1 MTILY
6 NFPDCFKNT
15 LHPQLKQKQKSS
27 TMKRITRLFTFLIP
41 ALLIALSI
49 KSSAQQSP
57 AQQRDGQHD
66 FDFNFGTWKTHISRR
81 LHPLT
86 GSTTWTEYDGMSVV
100 SKVWNG
106 RASIFELEADGPA
119 GHIEGV
125 GLRLYNPESRQ
136 WNLNWTNSSQGMLTQ
151 PMIGEFKDGRGEF
164 FDQENFN
171 GRSIL
176 ARNGF
181 SDITPTSARFEQ
193 AFSADGG
200 KTWETNWIMTFT
212 RAPAESGNAR

>member
-1 MTILY
+1 
-6 NFPDCFKNT
+6 
-15 LHPQLKQKQKSS
+15 
-27 TMKRITRLFTFLIP
+27 MKKITRLSFFLIL
-41 ALLIALSI
+41 AFLIILSI
-49 KSSAQQSP
+49 KGNAQQNPST
-57 AQQRDGQHD
+57 QHDGQHD
-66 FDFNFGTWKTHISRR
+66 FDFHFGTWKTKVTRL

-86 GSTTWTEYDGMSVV
+86 GSTSWTEYNGMSFVR
-100 SKVWNG
+100 KLWNG
-106 RASIFELEADGPA
+106 RASVLELEVDGPA

-125 GLRLYNPESRQ
+125 GLRLYNPESHQ

-151 PMIGEFKDGRGEF
+151 PMIGEFKDGHGEF

-181 SDITPTSARFEQ
+181 YDITPTSVRFEQ

-212 RAPAESGNAR
+212 RVQDESGNLH